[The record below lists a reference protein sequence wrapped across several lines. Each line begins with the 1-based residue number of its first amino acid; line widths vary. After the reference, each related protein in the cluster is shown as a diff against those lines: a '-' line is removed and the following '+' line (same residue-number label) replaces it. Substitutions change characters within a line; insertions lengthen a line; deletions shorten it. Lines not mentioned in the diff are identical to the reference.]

1 MVRCSP
7 SMVVRRCCGG
17 AAGRWDAVVVP
28 IGTIQAMV
36 VAIQAVV
43 GRSRRE
49 AEKQGV
55 ARAGADALEAVGMSS
70 PIAGSCRGVVAGRRG
85 RDAGDTERGSFVR
98 VTEW

>member
-1 MVRCSP
+1 MDRPSQLQLNQHFAKLNLQSLIFFPVDRYHKLSP
-7 SMVVRRCCGG
+7 PS
-17 AAGRWDAVVVP
+17 
-28 IGTIQAMV
+28 
-36 VAIQAVV
+36 

-70 PIAGSCRGVVAGRRG
+70 PIAGSCRGFVARRRG